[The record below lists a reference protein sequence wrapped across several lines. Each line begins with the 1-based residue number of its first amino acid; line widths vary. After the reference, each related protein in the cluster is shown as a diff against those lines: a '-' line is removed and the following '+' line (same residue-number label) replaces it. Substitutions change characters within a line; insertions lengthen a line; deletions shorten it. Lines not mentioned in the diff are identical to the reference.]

1 MKAPSFWQKKKSVL
15 SVLLAPMG
23 YLYARATKRRLEK
36 NEPFRAGLKVVC
48 VGNLAVGGTGK
59 TPVCLALG
67 DFFHKQGQNFFYLN
81 HGYRSKEQNIL
92 LPKGSVYR
100 EGLSDEAFILASKA
114 PTVIAKNRKEGA
126 LLAQKSGAKLLKD
139 DAVSCMVEN
148 LFPLAYVV
156 TPNIPEAEL
165 LSGIKIESQEHVDTA
180 CRKIKELGAK
190 NVIIKGGHFNGE
202 ESVDTLFNG
211 ENHYEIAAMR
221 INSKNT
227 HGTGCT
233 YSSAICSYL
242 ALGFNLLDAVK
253 YAKQYIT
260 SALIYG
266 AEMNIGM
273 GSGPV
278 NHFFENTRNNNDG
291 TISFGSCT
299 CG

>member
-1 MKAPSFWQKKKSVL
+1 MKKTLTIAGSDSSGCAGIQADIKT
-15 SVLLAPMG
+15 MG
-23 YLYARATKRRLEK
+23 
-36 NEPFRAGLKVVC
+36 
-48 VGNLAVGGTGK
+48 
-59 TPVCLALG
+59 ALG
-67 DFFHKQGQNFFYLN
+67 VFGMSVITAVTSQNTRGVTYIEELSTESIITQIEAIYDDIAPDAVKSGMLF
-81 HGYRSKEQNIL
+81 SKDIIEA
-92 LPKGSVYR
+92 V
-100 EGLSDEAFILASKA
+100 SDVLKSRNKSPYVLDPVMVAA
-114 PTVIAKNRKEGA
+114 
-126 LLAQKSGAKLLKD
+126 SGAKLLKD
-139 DAVSCMVEN
+139 DAVSYMVEN
-148 LFPLAYVV
+148 LFPLAYLV

-165 LSGIKIESQEHVDTA
+165 LSGMKIESQEHIYTV
-180 CRKIKELGAK
+180 CRQIKELGAQ

-202 ESVDTLFNG
+202 ESVDTLFDG

-242 ALGFNLLDAVK
+242 ALGFNLIDVVK

-260 SALIYG
+260 SAIIYG
-266 AEMNIGM
+266 AEMNIGS

>member
-1 MKAPSFWQKKKSVL
+1 MKKTLTIAGSDSSGCAGIQADIKT
-15 SVLLAPMG
+15 MG
-23 YLYARATKRRLEK
+23 
-36 NEPFRAGLKVVC
+36 
-48 VGNLAVGGTGK
+48 
-59 TPVCLALG
+59 ALG
-67 DFFHKQGQNFFYLN
+67 VFGMSVITAVTSQNTRGVTYIEELSTESIITQIEAIYDDIAPDAVKSGMLF
-81 HGYRSKEQNIL
+81 SKDIIEA
-92 LPKGSVYR
+92 V
-100 EGLSDEAFILASKA
+100 SDVLKSRNKSPYVLDPVMVAA
-114 PTVIAKNRKEGA
+114 
-126 LLAQKSGAKLLKD
+126 SGAKLLKD
-139 DAVSCMVEN
+139 DAVSYMVEN
-148 LFPLAYVV
+148 LFPLAYLV

-165 LSGIKIESQEHVDTA
+165 LSGMKIESQEHIYTA
-180 CRKIKELGAK
+180 CRQIKELGAQ

-202 ESVDTLFNG
+202 ESVDTLFDG
-211 ENHYEIAAMR
+211 ENHYEIAAIR

-242 ALGFNLLDAVK
+242 ALGFNLIDAVK

-260 SALIYG
+260 SAIIYG
-266 AEMNIGM
+266 AEMNIGS

>member
-1 MKAPSFWQKKKSVL
+1 MLFSKNIIEAVSDVLKSRNKSPYVL
-15 SVLLAPMG
+15 DPVMV
-23 YLYARATKRRLEK
+23 AT
-36 NEPFRAGLKVVC
+36 
-48 VGNLAVGGTGK
+48 
-59 TPVCLALG
+59 
-67 DFFHKQGQNFFYLN
+67 
-81 HGYRSKEQNIL
+81 
-92 LPKGSVYR
+92 
-100 EGLSDEAFILASKA
+100 
-114 PTVIAKNRKEGA
+114 
-126 LLAQKSGAKLLKD
+126 SGAKLLKD
-139 DAVSCMVEN
+139 DAVSYMVEN

-165 LSGIKIESQEHVDTA
+165 LSNMKIESLEHAYTA
-180 CRKIKELGAK
+180 CRKIKEMGVQ

-202 ESVDTLFNG
+202 EAVDILFDG
-211 ENHYEIAAMR
+211 KNHYEIAAMR

-242 ALGFNLLDAVK
+242 ALGFALPDAVK

-260 SALIYG
+260 SAIIYG
-266 AEMNIGM
+266 ADMNIGS

-278 NHFFENTRNNNDG
+278 NHFFENTKNNNDG